1 MEFYTFLFAV
11 HDTAS
16 ISDEVQIEIEVTPV
30 NDAPVIVDVISQI
43 STPINTPIEITLSD
57 ILVSDP
63 DNVYPDDFSL
73 ELLDGEYYSLS
84 KNLVRPDSQYTGIL
98 NIPIKVFDGLDSSQV
113 FQLQVEVMGVTS
125 ITDRISEDV
134 LLLRP
139 NPVVEYLIVE
149 QTKSHDNYS
158 VMLCDLTGSIVYF
171 EDGVTEDS
179 HDIDMRMLPSG
190 TYILTIANS
199 SQILKSKV
207 VKAE

>member
-1 MEFYTFLFAV
+1 
-11 HDTAS
+11 
-16 ISDEVQIEIEVTPV
+16 
-30 NDAPVIVDVISQI
+30 
-43 STPINTPIEITLSD
+43 
-57 ILVSDP
+57 
-63 DNVYPDDFSL
+63 
-73 ELLDGEYYSLS
+73 
-84 KNLVRPDSQYTGIL
+84 
-98 NIPIKVFDGLDSSQV
+98 LDSSQV